1 MIAQMTAN
9 QRIREARKT
18 LKLTQTEFAKEI
30 FVSTSYIPEL
40 ENGHR
45 IANDRILHL
54 ISMTFGISEAWLKT
68 GEGTMF
74 NRTPE
79 QKTERILS
87 LFNELNPHFQEYV
100 LKQLDQLIAL
110 QNVSEQEEPKE

>member
-1 MIAQMTAN
+1 MTAN
-9 QRIREARKT
+9 ERIREARKA

-30 FVSTSYIPEL
+30 FVSTGYIPEL

-45 IANDRILHL
+45 VANDRILRL
-54 ISMTFGISEAWLKT
+54 IAMTFGLSEEWLKT
-68 GEGTMF
+68 GEGAMF

-87 LFNELNPHFQEYV
+87 LFNELNPYFQDYV
-100 LKQLDQLIAL
+100 LKQLDQLITL
-110 QNVSEQEEPKE
+110 QNIGEPE